1 MSVSIILIPAA
12 IAAIASMA
20 AGGAGAAGV
29 GIGVAGAI
37 RSITGGANEP
47 ATLQVRTRM
56 KDRGLL
62 SDALKDLGAVDVEVG
77 DGVGDEVAATID
89 GIKLVMQST
98 PEGIWAA
105 NFTAKDRKKEVTTA
119 EATKLA
125 ERLDA
130 AYAARVQTAVAA
142 RIRDKAGDAGLDLVS
157 ETVQDDESLTL
168 VLNVRA

>member
-12 IAAIASMA
+12 IAALASMA

-29 GIGVAGAI
+29 GVGIAGAI

-47 ATLQVRTRM
+47 ATMQVRTRM

-77 DGVGDEVAATID
+77 DQVAATID
-89 GIKLVMQST
+89 GIKLVMEST

-142 RIRDKAGDAGLDLVS
+142 RIREKAGDAGLDLVS
-157 ETVQDDESLTL
+157 ETVQEDESITLT
-168 VLNVRA
+168 LNVRA

>member
-1 MSVSIILIPAA
+1 
-12 IAAIASMA
+12 
-20 AGGAGAAGV
+20 
-29 GIGVAGAI
+29 
-37 RSITGGANEP
+37 
-47 ATLQVRTRM
+47 M

-77 DGVGDEVAATID
+77 DQVAATVD

-105 NFTAKDRKKEVTTA
+105 NFTAKDGKSEVTT
-119 EATKLA
+119 EQATKLA

-142 RIRDKAGDAGLDLVS
+142 RIREKAADAGLDLVS
-157 ETVQDDESLTL
+157 ETVQEDESLTL
-168 VLNVRA
+168 VLDVRA

>member
-12 IAAIASMA
+12 IAALASMA

-29 GIGVAGAI
+29 GVGIAGAI

-47 ATLQVRTRM
+47 TTMEVRTRM

-62 SDALKDLGAVDVEVG
+62 SEALEDLGAVDVEVG
-77 DGVGDEVAATID
+77 DQVAATID
-89 GIKLVMQST
+89 GINLVMQST
-98 PEGIWAA
+98 PEGVWAA
-105 NFTAKDRKKEVTTA
+105 TFTAKDGKTDVTTA
-119 EATKLA
+119 QATKLA

-142 RIRDKAGDAGLDLVS
+142 RIREKAGDAGLDLVS
-157 ETVQDDESLTL
+157 ETVQEDDSLTL
-168 VLNVRA
+168 VLNVRG